1 MQPTYT
7 NFLSTIKTRIRQA
20 QYDALRVVNQQL
32 IKLYWDMSRM
42 IVEKQD
48 ADGWG
53 KLVVDQLLADLQAE
67 FSGISGF
74 SAGNIWNMRLFYLT
88 YKGDQAI
95 VEKCEDALQREFY
108 LKMTRKFGW
117 TKNMHLNL

>member
-74 SAGNIWNMRLFYLT
+74 SAGNIWNMRMFYLI
-88 YKGDQAI
+88 YKGDEAI
-95 VEKCEDALQREFY
+95 VEKCKDALQREFY
-108 LKMTRKFGW
+108 LKMTQKFGW